1 MLAHCTKSHKIDYYN
16 NEKLDSVNI
25 LEICLHQNLTHD
37 DVNSCLAGV
46 MKFDII
52 PCRDMNSLAARPAK
66 SRESAVEKVSTPK
79 LATPRVSTPVERSP
93 GEKKAPEDRDMPYDW
108 LAKYP
113 TIVMRRDG
121 QWVELRC
128 DVCGGNSLANSDKR
142 FAQGVVGFVRHL
154 SRGHGIKPPI
164 PSQRLEWTVKRCE
177 FRVVSPGDVVS
188 LTEETG
194 DANGPAKIPFQQTV
208 GDRLSLKGSRGSGAT
223 PAVPAKR
230 RASKRD
236 TDPIDSDESDETIE
250 VNGSDDDDFN
260 PVDKRRNSADGAK
273 RARYSVGIYSPKGSG
288 RAFKK
293 ARKEYDGATIKADTN
308 KRSTVSPAASPTG
321 SSAKT
326 PVAKQAGPLDD
337 YCPCTINGHECIAVG
352 CEKTKICIVRS
363 AISQRL
369 PLTVHR
375 MRTMTA
381 PA

>member
-1 MLAHCTKSHKIDYYN
+1 MPSNGHRNWIDKKGWIRGGRGMLAHCTKSHKIEYYN
-16 NEKLDSVNI
+16 SEKLDSVNI

-37 DVNSCLAGV
+37 DVKSCLSGA

-52 PCRDMNSLAARPAK
+52 PCRDISGAAARPAK
-66 SRESAVEKVSTPK
+66 SRESAVEHVAKTVDS
-79 LATPRVSTPVERSP
+79 SP
-93 GEKKAPEDRDMPYDW
+93 AEKKVQPEDRDMPYDW

-128 DVCGGNSLANSDKR
+128 DVCNGNSLANSDKR

-164 PSQRLEWTVKRCE
+164 PSSRLEWTVKRCE
-177 FRVVSPGDVVS
+177 FRVVSPEDVLS

-194 DANGPAKIPFQQTV
+194 AANGPPKIPFQQTV
-208 GDRLSLKGSRGSGAT
+208 GERLHLKGSRASDGVA

-236 TDPIDSDESDETIE
+236 TDPIDSDESEDTIE

-260 PVDKRRNSADGAK
+260 PTDSSKRRNSADGVK

-288 RAFKK
+288 RGVKK
-293 ARKEYDGATIKADTN
+293 ARKEYVVNGLVFWLLTN
-308 KRSTVSPAASPTG
+308 IRIGVCLSLRAPRRPPPRRPPPSKLAPWMSTVLAPS
-321 SSAKT
+321 
-326 PVAKQAGPLDD
+326 
-337 YCPCTINGHECIAVG
+337 
-352 CEKTKICIVRS
+352 
-363 AISQRL
+363 
-369 PLTVHR
+369 
-375 MRTMTA
+375 TA
-381 PA
+381 TNAWR